1 MKIAFQMDDLSKL
14 DFSTDSTIALIIESQ
29 IRGNKNYIYSPE
41 SLLVIK
47 NEVFAS
53 VSSILFINNNKRN
66 YKCSKKKFLKLSN
79 MQIIFVRQD
88 PPFNMAYITS
98 LHILEMINQSKT
110 RIVNDPKGI
119 RNSPEKVFI
128 FNFPRLIPPT
138 IVTRSKE
145 QVVQF
150 LSKHKKAV
158 IKPLYGNGGE
168 GIFLVSNNDLN
179 LNQIIESFISKNKE
193 QFMVQKYL
201 PEIIR
206 GDKRIILVD
215 GKPVGAISRV
225 PKKNEIR
232 SNIHVGGSAKK
243 IPISKSDKIICDAI
257 GPELRNRKLFF
268 VGIDIIGKNLIEINV
283 TSPTCINE
291 IKRLSKIDIA
301 KIIWDKLA

>member
-98 LHILEMINQSKT
+98 LHILELINKSRT
-110 RIVNDPKGI
+110 RIVNDPNGI
-119 RNSPEKVFI
+119 RNSPEKIFI

-168 GIFLVSNNDLN
+168 GIFLVSNNDIN
-179 LNQIIESFISKNKE
+179 LNQIIESFISNNKE

-206 GDKRIILVD
+206 GDKRIILVN

>member
-14 DFSTDSTIALIIESQ
+14 DFSTDSTISLIIESQ

-98 LHILEMINQSKT
+98 LHILELINKSRT
-110 RIVNDPKGI
+110 RIVNDPNGI
-119 RNSPEKVFI
+119 RNSPEKIFI

-179 LNQIIESFISKNKE
+179 LNQIIESFISNNKE

-206 GDKRIILVD
+206 GDKRIILVN

-291 IKRLSKIDIA
+291 IKQLSKIDIA

>member
-14 DFSTDSTIALIIESQ
+14 NFTTDSTIALIIESQ

-53 VSSILFINNNKRN
+53 VSNILFINNNKKN
-66 YKCSKKKFLKLSN
+66 YKCGKKKILKLSN

-179 LNQIIESFISKNKE
+179 LNQIIESFISNNKE

-215 GKPVGAISRV
+215 GKPVGAISRI

-243 IPISKSDKIICDAI
+243 TAISKSDKIICDAI

-291 IKRLSKIDIA
+291 IKQLSKIDIA

>member
-98 LHILEMINQSKT
+98 LHILELINKSRT
-110 RIVNDPKGI
+110 RIVNDPNGI
-119 RNSPEKVFI
+119 RNSPEKIFI

-145 QVVQF
+145 QVVKF

-168 GIFLVSNNDLN
+168 GIFLVSNNDIN
-179 LNQIIESFISKNKE
+179 LNQIIESFISNNKE

-243 IPISKSDKIICDAI
+243 TAISKSDKIICDAI

-291 IKRLSKIDIA
+291 IKQLSKIDIA

>member
-14 DFSTDSTIALIIESQ
+14 DFTTDSTIALIIESQ

-53 VSSILFINNNKRN
+53 VSNILFINNNKKN
-66 YKCSKKKFLKLSN
+66 YKCGKKKILKLSN

-150 LSKHKKAV
+150 LSIHKKAV

-179 LNQIIESFISKNKE
+179 LNQIIESFISNNKE

-215 GKPVGAISRV
+215 GKPVGAISRI

-243 IPISKSDKIICDAI
+243 TAISKSDKIICDAI

-291 IKRLSKIDIA
+291 IKQLSKIDIA

>member
-98 LHILEMINQSKT
+98 LHILELINKSRT
-110 RIVNDPKGI
+110 RIVNDPNGI
-119 RNSPEKVFI
+119 RNSPEKIFI

-291 IKRLSKIDIA
+291 IKQLSKIDIA

>member
-98 LHILEMINQSKT
+98 LHILELINKSRT
-110 RIVNDPKGI
+110 RIVNDPNGI
-119 RNSPEKVFI
+119 RNSPEKIFI

-168 GIFLVSNNDLN
+168 GIFLVSNNDIN
-179 LNQIIESFISKNKE
+179 LNQIIESFISNNKE

-206 GDKRIILVD
+206 GDKRIILVN

-243 IPISKSDKIICDAI
+243 TAISKSDKIICDAI

-291 IKRLSKIDIA
+291 IKQLSKIDIA

>member
-98 LHILEMINQSKT
+98 LHILELINKSRT
-110 RIVNDPKGI
+110 RIVNDPNGI
-119 RNSPEKVFI
+119 RNSPEKIFI

-145 QVVQF
+145 QVVKF

-168 GIFLVSNNDLN
+168 GIFLVSNNDIN
-179 LNQIIESFISKNKE
+179 LNQIIESFISNNKE

-206 GDKRIILVD
+206 GDKRIILVN

-301 KIIWDKLA
+301 KIICDKLA

>member
-98 LHILEMINQSKT
+98 LHILELINKSRT
-110 RIVNDPKGI
+110 RIVNDPNGI
-119 RNSPEKVFI
+119 RNSPEKIFI

-145 QVVQF
+145 QVVKF

-168 GIFLVSNNDLN
+168 GIFLVSNNDIN
-179 LNQIIESFISKNKE
+179 LNQIIESFISNNKE

-206 GDKRIILVD
+206 GDKRIILVN

-243 IPISKSDKIICDAI
+243 TAISKSDKIICDAI

-291 IKRLSKIDIA
+291 IKQLSKIDIA

>member
-1 MKIAFQMDDLSKL
+1 
-14 DFSTDSTIALIIESQ
+14 
-29 IRGNKNYIYSPE
+29 
-41 SLLVIK
+41 
-47 NEVFAS
+47 
-53 VSSILFINNNKRN
+53 
-66 YKCSKKKFLKLSN
+66 

-215 GKPVGAISRV
+215 GKPVGAISRI